1 MTEKDSTPFAISI
14 KRIETMKDDKD
25 RRVVKLTEIYHGKNF
40 EDEFQK
46 LVDDE
51 ANNKYVDNEEY
62 TSGYKEFE
70 VARELV
76 FKYFNSIIDKGY
88 DIKNDI
94 KTDKLDES
102 PNHNF
107 YYEVTIA

>member
-1 MTEKDSTPFAISI
+1 MTEEFTPFVISI
-14 KRIETMKDDKD
+14 KRIESMKDDKD

-51 ANNKYVDNEEY
+51 ANNAYVDSEEY

-70 VARELV
+70 VTRELV

-88 DIKNDI
+88 DIKKDI
-94 KTDKLDES
+94 KTDELDES